1 VTGPRNDTGR
11 PAGDGSASLST
22 ELLAGLKDHQAE
34 AWRRLLGLY
43 GPVVFGWCKS
53 NGLQASDAEDVV
65 QEVFRTVLTRI
76 SEFRRGRPGDTF
88 RGWLW
93 TITRFKIGD
102 HLRRRAAQPH
112 AAGGSEARDRLEQV
126 PASSISESS
135 EADRATTRALYQRAL
150 DLIRGEF
157 EEVSW
162 QAFWGVV
169 GEGHRPADVAAD
181 LGISLNAV
189 YLAKSRILRRLR
201 EALGDVPEER

>member
-1 VTGPRNDTGR
+1 M
-11 PAGDGSASLST
+11 ST
-22 ELLAGLKDHQAE
+22 ELLAGLKGHQGD
-34 AWRRLLGLY
+34 AWRRLVGLY
-43 GPVVFGWCKS
+43 GPVVLGWCKG

-65 QEVFRTVLTRI
+65 QEVFRTVLMRI
-76 SEFRRGRPGDTF
+76 GEFHRGRPGDTF

-102 HLRRRAAQPH
+102 HLRRRAGQPQ
-112 AAGGSEARDRLEQV
+112 AAGGSEARDQLEQV
-126 PASSISESS
+126 PAESWRQSS
-135 EADRATTRALYQRAL
+135 EADRATTSGLYWRALE
-150 DLIRGEF
+150 LIRGEF

-162 QAFWGVV
+162 KAFWRVV